1 VKTITDRLEE
11 LANDYQITSSERY
24 LEEIEDILN
33 CSSENLR
40 TEINLDSISKNL
52 WDTLMIIAFKHLE
65 NDDLKSHYA
74 LSSIL
79 YTSVDKIYSDNILN
93 IALAK
98 FHYAKCMKDYSCNY
112 SLSLNLFLESINLLE
127 KVNEAD
133 SKIGIQVKFF
143 LGNLY
148 TDMGMSDESIA
159 ILRDVLNKQINLF
172 TEQHSFTARTYNCL
186 GIAEDN
192 RCNYRQAREYYQKSY
207 TIFKLLSY
215 GLETIDSA
223 KVLNN
228 LAGIYFKWDD
238 FTSSIKFYLKVLE
251 VYLNKYGENC
261 SYVGVTY
268 YNLGNCYL
276 MINNDDKA
284 MEYLKKSKEIF
295 TKELGASH
303 PQTAMSCKNLGDLYY
318 TLNEDKNALELYSQ
332 CINTFL
338 EKFGEDHDLYVTTLA
353 KIKKLKT

>member
-1 VKTITDRLEE
+1 M
-11 LANDYQITSSERY
+11 
-24 LEEIEDILN
+24 EDILN
-33 CSSENLR
+33 NLCDKIR
-40 TEINLDSISKNL
+40 TDTNCNFDVMSKNL
-52 WDTLMIIAFKHLE
+52 WDTMLLIAFKYLE
-65 NDDLKSHYA
+65 NDDLKSHFSI
-74 LSSIL
+74 SSLL
-79 YTSVDKIYSDNILN
+79 YTTVDKVYTDNPLKIG
-93 IALAK
+93 LAK
-98 FHYAKCMKDYSCNY
+98 FHYGKCMKDYSCNY
-112 SLSLNLFLESINLLE
+112 SLSLNLFQESLNHLE
-127 KVNEAD
+127 KVKEAD
-133 SKIGIQVKFF
+133 SKLGIQVRFF

-148 TDMGMSDESIA
+148 TDMGMSEESITT
-159 ILRDVLNKQINLF
+159 LRDVLSKQIEIY

-238 FTSSIKFYLKVLE
+238 FTLSIKFYLKVLE

-261 SYVGVTY
+261 SYVGITY

-276 MINNDDKA
+276 MINNDSKA
-284 MEYLKKSKEIF
+284 MDYLKRSKEIF
-295 TKELGASH
+295 TKELGSSH
-303 PQTAMSCKNLGDLYY
+303 PQTAMSCKNLGDVYY
-318 TLNEDKNALELYSQ
+318 TLNDDKNALDLYSQ

-338 EKFGEDHDLYVTTLA
+338 EKFGEDHDLYVSTLA
-353 KIKKLKT
+353 KIKKLNSPLGK